1 MILNPE
7 KLNITEEERQALTE
21 IFKQC
26 VLDYLQMKNFD
37 LRSTTHDFGIT
48 KFSHSENICS

>member
-7 KLNITEEERQALTE
+7 KLNITEEERQALLE

-26 VLDYLQMKNFD
+26 VLDCLQMKNFD
-37 LRSTTHDFGIT
+37 LRSTTHNSGIT
-48 KFSHSENICS
+48 QFPHSENICS

>member
-1 MILNPE
+1 MLLNPE
-7 KLNITEEERQALTE
+7 RLNITEDERQALLE

-37 LRSTTHDFGIT
+37 LRSTTHDSGIT
-48 KFSHSENICS
+48 KFSHSDFFCS